1 MLRPLRT
8 FLKNPAP
15 TRAEAAGALRT
26 LFALAFGGQ
35 ALLAGLAWAVMG
47 LVLEP
52 DPTGPL
58 TAQVLVGLGALE
70 LPVALALGT
79 LTARGKKQAG
89 ALAAALLEGILL
101 AVPLLYALFAW
112 LIGSPVLYP
121 VLLAGLA
128 ALFYGVGVLAVARF
142 APQAVETPRTP
153 QTPQAL

>member
-1 MLRPLRT
+1 MLRALRT

-52 DPTGPL
+52 EPAGPL
-58 TAQVLVGLGALE
+58 TAQVLVGLAVLE
-70 LPVALALGT
+70 LPVAGALGT
-79 LTARGKKQAG
+79 LTARGKNQAG
-89 ALAAALLEGILL
+89 ALAAALLEGVLL

-112 LIGSPVLYP
+112 LIGSPALYP
-121 VLLAGLA
+121 ALLAGVA
-128 ALFYGVGVLAVARF
+128 ALFYGLGVLAVARH
-142 APQAVETPRTP
+142 ADAATERT
-153 QTPQAL
+153 ARG

>member
-1 MLRPLRT
+1 MLRPLQT
-8 FLKNPAP
+8 FLRNPAP
-15 TRAEAAGALRT
+15 TRAEAAAALRT

-35 ALLAGLAWAVMG
+35 ALLAGLAWVVMS

-58 TAQVLVGLGALE
+58 TAQVLAALGLLE

-79 LTARGKKQAG
+79 LTARGRQAG

-101 AVPLLYALFAW
+101 ATPLLYALFAW

-121 VLLAGLA
+121 ALLAGMA
-128 ALFYGVGVLAVARF
+128 ALFYGLGVLAVARH
-142 APQAVETPRTP
+142 AAGATE
-153 QTPQAL
+153 QTARG